1 MDWSA
6 LIQATL
12 HLYKKV
18 AIEAWQKI
26 QRAWWV
32 GLLPLLYV
40 VVFFV
45 IAIFA
50 SRLGIIGSFILG
62 FTLAMCTGSYL
73 YFISEVVS
81 GNRVQPREIL
91 DSWRP
96 YFGSVISILF
106 FLFILRI
113 VLDLLVVPSQSSYT
127 VLYLINLVLLI
138 ILNPIPEIIYQGRSD
153 GFAML
158 QESLDFLW
166 ENGVEWFLPL
176 LGLALVSLLVLPLP
190 ILTAP
195 LEIGRL
201 SIPTLIGGSLL
212 SGSPLALVSAA
223 LSAGILYVMMV
234 FRGVLFRELSGSSR
248 RQRIYRSRLE

>member
-18 AIEAWQKI
+18 ALETWQKI

-32 GLLPLLYV
+32 ALLPLLYA

-45 IAIFA
+45 IALFA
-50 SRLGIIGSFILG
+50 SQLGIVGGFIMG
-62 FTLAMCTGSYL
+62 FALAMCTGSYL
-73 YFISEVVS
+73 YFIAEVVN
-81 GNRVQPREIL
+81 GNRVQPREL
-91 DSWRP
+91 VDSWRP

-106 FLFILRI
+106 FLFILSFL
-113 VLDLLVVPSQSSYT
+113 LDRLVVPSPSSQT
-127 VLYLINLVLLI
+127 VLAIINLVLLI
-138 ILNPIPEIIYQGRSD
+138 ILNPVPEIIYQGRSD

-166 ENGVEWFLPL
+166 ENGVEWFVPL
-176 LGLALVSLLVLPLP
+176 LGLAFISFVILPLP

-201 SIPTLIGGSLL
+201 SIPMLIGEHFL
-212 SGSPLALVSAA
+212 SGSPLGLVFAA
-223 LSAGILYVMMV
+223 LSAAILYVMMV
-234 FRGVLFRELSGSSR
+234 FRGLLFRELSGSSR